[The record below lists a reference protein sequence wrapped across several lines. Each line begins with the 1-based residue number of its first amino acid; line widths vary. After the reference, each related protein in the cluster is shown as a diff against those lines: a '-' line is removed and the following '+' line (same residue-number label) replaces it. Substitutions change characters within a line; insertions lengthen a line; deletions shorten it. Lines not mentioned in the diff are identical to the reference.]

1 MAYKNNID
9 DKEKMNHTDIEKIIK
24 KIEKYDNIRK
34 EYEEKVYSYYNERR
48 EREKEQFGWNQ
59 AANTIPIISHL
70 YNHFNNVNN
79 KNIDEKEI
87 ETLNVL
93 KNIIDS
99 EYKELMLL
107 CNEIKKH

>member
-70 YNHFNNVNN
+70 YNHL
-79 KNIDEKEI
+79 
-87 ETLNVL
+87 TML
-93 KNIIDS
+93 IIKILTK
-99 EYKELMLL
+99 KEL
-107 CNEIKKH
+107 KHLMF